1 MKTLSVK
8 TQMIVFLCLFAAY
21 LGYADKDSR
30 FLLSAA
36 VAVASAVAAEAAF
49 TYSKV
54 KQLKAASSAVISGL
68 IVGFVCASD
77 QQWWLIILASVAAV
91 SSKFLIRF
99 RGRHLFNPAAFGV
112 CVSMLAFG
120 ASTQWK
126 GTYLWYVLV
135 PVGTYFIYKI
145 RKLEILA
152 GYAVVT
158 LLLFGSQALLQR
170 VPLYNIF
177 GYVSYFFIFI
187 MLIEPKTT
195 PIRPLGKALFGAAVA
210 ALIFVFTEM
219 GVRFDAELC
228 ALLLMNLC
236 VPLLN
241 KRRTQ

>member
-1 MKTLSVK
+1 MV
-8 TQMIVFLCLFAAY
+8 VFLCLFAAY
-21 LGYADKDSR
+21 LGYADKDFR

-36 VAVASAVAAEAAF
+36 VAVVSAVAAESAF
-49 TYSKV
+49 TYIKV
-54 KQLKAASSAVISGL
+54 KQLRAASSAVISGL
-68 IVGFVCASD
+68 IVGFVLASD

-112 CVSMLAFG
+112 FMSILVFG

-126 GTYLWYVLV
+126 GTYAWYVLA
-135 PVGTYFIYKI
+135 PVGIYFIYKI
-145 RKLEILA
+145 RKLELLA
-152 GYAVVT
+152 GYAVVA
-158 LLLFGSQALLQR
+158 LLLFGSQALVQH

-195 PIRPLGKALFGAAVA
+195 PTRPLGKVLFGAAVA
-210 ALIFVFTEM
+210 ALVFVFAEI

-241 KRRTQ
+241 KRREQ